1 MAPPVILKGDATK
14 LTPKQRAFVEAYLK
28 NGENGAEAYRTAYN
42 SKASPLDCA
51 REAERVLKS
60 SRIAPIVADARRKA
74 ADHLHSVAM
83 DMRVTKERI
92 SLELA
97 KIAFGQ
103 GEFAE
108 KAKITD
114 RRQALMDLGKLHGYV
129 IDRSNVRLVR
139 SVTDLT
145 DEELA
150 ALAAEGIK
158 GDG

>member
-1 MAPPVILKGDATK
+1 MAPPVTFKGDATK
-14 LTPKQRAFVEAYLK
+14 LSVKQRAFVEAYLK
-28 NGENGAEAYRTAYN
+28 NGENGAEAYRVAYN

-51 REAERVLKS
+51 RHGDRMLKHHG
-60 SRIAPIVADARRKA
+60 IGAIVAEARRKA
-74 ADHLHSVAM
+74 SDHLQTVAENM
-83 DMRVTKERI
+83 KVTKERI

-103 GEFAE
+103 GKYAQT
-108 KAKITD
+108 ARVTD
-114 RRQALMDLGKLHGYV
+114 QRQALMDLGKLHGYV

-150 ALAAEGIK
+150 ALAAEGNK